1 MSASFGHKRR
11 ADGVDMRFENGANF
25 AVGSR
30 AMDVSARLLDALS
43 SAQSLGGELTASRI
57 EALGGILGIPPGD
70 LPALM
75 NELQRAGAVELKWG
89 GGAVVLPAKPKSAAG
104 HVINAGTGA
113 FVQVAGGDATAGN
126 VNTAGQA
133 GPTTGQLVALLS
145 AIRTLQP
152 TLQGEAADAARETEI
167 DLATALKPE
176 TPPEQRQSLW
186 RQIGSNIK
194 GLLALAPDVKTV
206 VELGTTVAGWFG

>member
-1 MSASFGHKRR
+1 
-11 ADGVDMRFENGANF
+11 
-25 AVGSR
+25 
-30 AMDVSARLLDALS
+30 MDVSAKLLDALS

-89 GGAVVLPAKPKSAAG
+89 GGAVVLPPKPKSAAG
-104 HVINAGTGA
+104 HVITAGTGA

-126 VNTAGQA
+126 VNTAGQD
-133 GPTTGQLVALLS
+133 GPTIGQLVALLS

-152 TLQGEAADAARETEI
+152 GLQGAAADTARKTE
-167 DLATALKPE
+167 DLLATAMKPE
-176 TPPEQRQSLW
+176 TPPQQRQSLW
-186 RQIGSNIK
+186 REVGSDIK
-194 GLLALAPDVKTV
+194 SLLALAPDVKTV
-206 VELGTTVAGWFG
+206 AELGATVAGWFG

>member
-1 MSASFGHKRR
+1 
-11 ADGVDMRFENGANF
+11 
-25 AVGSR
+25 
-30 AMDVSARLLDALS
+30 MDVSARLLDALR

-57 EALGGILGIPPGD
+57 EALGGILGIPPSD
-70 LPALM
+70 LPALV

-89 GGAVVLPAKPKSAAG
+89 GGAVVLPPKPKSAAG

-126 VNTAGQA
+126 FNTAGQV
-133 GPTTGQLVALLS
+133 GPTTGQLTALLD
-145 AIRTLQP
+145 AVRALQP
-152 TLQGEAADAARETEI
+152 KLQGKAADTARKTADGVER
-167 DLATALKPE
+167 ALKPE

-186 RQIGSNIK
+186 REVGSDIK
-194 GLLALAPDVKTV
+194 SLLALAPDVKTV